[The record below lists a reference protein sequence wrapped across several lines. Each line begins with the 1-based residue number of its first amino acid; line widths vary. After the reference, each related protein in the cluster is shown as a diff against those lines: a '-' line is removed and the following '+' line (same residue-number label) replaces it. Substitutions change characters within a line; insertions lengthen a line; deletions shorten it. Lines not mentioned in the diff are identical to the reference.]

1 MNTSFFGS
9 SKGRLLFSPR
19 GRIPRT
25 DFWVGLIVV
34 AGMTTLAILL
44 NGNHVRGGAL
54 GEFFALVTAIA
65 VLSPYC
71 LIAIVIKRL
80 HDLDMSGWHVL
91 TLLAG
96 MLIAVLVATA
106 YRGLQQGL
114 VDEEWQAF
122 WTGFC
127 IAAGPV
133 IVLLAYLFGKLG
145 FARGIAGGN
154 RFGVTAHPGCADC
167 AAASPS
173 SGVARAV
180 RIAVRALRP
189 LRRPV
194 STMEQRA
201 A

>member
-71 LIAIVIKRL
+71 LIAIVVKRL

-91 TLLAG
+91 TLFVGL
-96 MLIAVLVATA
+96 LLAVLAATA

-122 WTGFC
+122 WAGFG
-127 IAAGPV
+127 IAAGPA
-133 IVLLAYLFGKLG
+133 IALLAYLFGKLA
-145 FARGIAGGN
+145 FARGTAGAN
-154 RFGVTAHPGCADC
+154 RFGHNPLVVMAEFPARDTA
-167 AAASPS
+167 
-173 SGVARAV
+173 
-180 RIAVRALRP
+180 
-189 LRRPV
+189 
-194 STMEQRA
+194 
-201 A
+201 